1 MLMIEKNKK
10 QFVAPTELGLKRLSS
25 SPLSNW
31 FQNPEGFEPETFAED
46 IRRSIAQINGNN
58 AIVDEHL
65 IGMMTDQMTCY
76 VQTTMA
82 LRTEPLVEKAINGT
96 RMINPNYK
104 LRDSCLTRI
113 LQLITM
119 AGLTPAGR
127 AKKHEKESS
136 IGSLLEGPKFE

>member
-1 MLMIEKNKK
+1 MIEKNKK
-10 QFVAPTELGLKRLSS
+10 QFAGPTELGLKRLSG

-31 FQNPEGFEPETFAED
+31 FKDPEGFKPEDFAED
-46 IRRSIAQINGNN
+46 IRISIAQINGKD
-58 AIVDEHL
+58 AVVDEHL
-65 IGMMTDQMTCY
+65 IAMMTDQMTCY
-76 VQTTMA
+76 VQATAA

-127 AKKHEKESS
+127 AKKHEKIDS
-136 IGSLLEGPKFE
+136 ISNLLEGPKFE

>member
-1 MLMIEKNKK
+1 MTIKQNGK
-10 QFVAPTELGLKRLSS
+10 QFAPPTELGLKRLGSS
-25 SPLSNW
+25 RMSTW
-31 FQNPEGFEPETFAED
+31 FEDPENFNPDHFAED
-46 IRRSIAQINGNN
+46 IRNSIIQVHGKD

-65 IGMMTDQMTCY
+65 VCMLTDQMTCY
-76 VQTTMA
+76 VQATA
-82 LRTEPLVEKAINGT
+82 SLRTEPLVEKAINGT

-104 LRDSCLTRI
+104 LRDSALTRI

>member
-1 MLMIEKNKK
+1 MIEKNKK
-10 QFVAPTELGLKRLSS
+10 QFAPPTELGLKRLNS
-25 SPLSNW
+25 SPLSTW
-31 FQNPEGFEPETFAED
+31 FTDPESFNPDHFAED
-46 IRRSIAQINGNN
+46 IRISIAQIHGNN

-65 IGMMTDQMTCY
+65 ICMLTDQMTCY
-76 VQTTMA
+76 VQATA
-82 LRTEPLVEKAINGT
+82 SLRTEPLVEKAINGT

-104 LRDSCLTRI
+104 LRDSALTRI

-127 AKKHEKESS
+127 AKKHEKDSS